1 MGMLWMR
8 QWSIATG
15 PVSAASRFIAIR
27 QRTANGAGVTSSSS
41 SSGILVVCCDICF
54 FLRLSCLCPSS
65 LGYHQESRDAE
76 VRWEMRWRRRRFS
89 SDVSGRCDC
98 FVQNYRILLRQWVAA
113 PPLSVLL
120 TLLLALLLN
129 GISTWCPSTSLHL
142 PLVLFDAEL
151 RCSGLQESYKW
162 WGPYTIYMSC
172 INLYIYTTCYNL

>member
-113 PPLSVLL
+113 PPLSVRPSYSSARTAPQRHLHL
-120 TLLLALLLN
+120 MSFDLPPSAFSPLRRWTALLWPT
-129 GISTWCPSTSLHL
+129 GILQMMRTLYNIHVMYKL
-142 PLVLFDAEL
+142 IYIHNVL
-151 RCSGLQESYKW
+151 
-162 WGPYTIYMSC
+162 
-172 INLYIYTTCYNL
+172 